1 MITLFILFD
10 FLNSLSHFQMALL
23 GLVPLFLVIAT
34 LLLNIFLRRK
44 ETAGFVCNGSVLM
57 MWYFVI
63 YLASVFAQYSVK
75 WLPKD
80 WVGKDS
86 IFDTVHKDGVPD
98 NSILWYLLAATI
110 AYFVCYFFI
119 AFRPVTAEQLQWA
132 KTKKKIVLEMS
143 SEAVAHALKSGAMT
157 AAGALWTIITTL
169 VTAALSGLFML
180 LFGFLGALA
189 LGVFL
194 LPILGGVAL
203 FGTLFLM
210 FASILIV
217 WVLCV
222 WKFLKNTLVVLS
234 GPDKIAYRPKGD
246 DD

>member
-23 GLVPLFLVIAT
+23 ALVPLFLVIAT
-34 LLLNIFLRRK
+34 FLLNVFLRRD
-44 ETAGFVCNGSVLM
+44 ETAGYVCNGSFYM

-75 WLPKD
+75 WLPKS
-80 WVGKDS
+80 WVGES
-86 IFDTVHKDGVPD
+86 VFDGVHKNGVPD
-98 NSILWYLLAATI
+98 NSILWYLLYATI
-110 AYFVCYFFI
+110 AYFLCYFFI
-119 AFRPVTAEQLQWA
+119 AFRPVTAEQLELA
-132 KTKKKIVLEMS
+132 KSKKKIVLERS
-143 SEAVAHALKSGAMT
+143 TVAVGNALKSGLAT
-157 AAGALWTIITTL
+157 AFGALWAIV
-169 VTAALSGLFML
+169 VTVVSAAVSGAFML

-194 LPILGGVAL
+194 LPIASGLAL

-210 FASILIV
+210 FASIVIM
-217 WVLCV
+217 WILCA
-222 WKFLKNTLVVLS
+222 WKFLKNTLIVLV
-234 GPDKIAYRPKGD
+234 GPAKMGYKPKAD

>member
-110 AYFVCYFFI
+110 AYFICYFFI
-119 AFRPVTAEQLQWA
+119 AFRPVTQDQLQLA
-132 KTKKKIVLEMS
+132 KAKKKIVLEMS
-143 SEAVAHALKSGAMT
+143 SEAVGNASSRRFVDHHYHIGYCCSLWFIHV
-157 AAGALWTIITTL
+157 ALWLPWCPGAWRIP
-169 VTAALSGLFML
+169 AAYSGRRSSLRYPVPDVRL
-180 LFGFLGALA
+180 YPHCLGPLR
-189 LGVFL
+189 LE
-194 LPILGGVAL
+194 
-203 FGTLFLM
+203 
-210 FASILIV
+210 
-217 WVLCV
+217 VLEEY
-222 WKFLKNTLVVLS
+222 
-234 GPDKIAYRPKGD
+234 PRRPLWS
-246 DD
+246 